1 MADKRKY
8 RREPISLDAE
18 TAPLVQNYLSTTPN
32 AILRDFNIMGIVATH
47 RLSKVT
53 DDDIE
58 IYQSLDS
65 GVGGKTVEWNK
76 SQLMAGATLTRPLV
90 LINGLMSIDYVYA
103 RSQSLDV
110 LCVGPRM
117 EAELFYFQSYG
128 FDMNRVRGLDLMT
141 YSEFIDLGDMH
152 AMPYDDNSFDIV
164 MLGWVLGYS
173 SNPQKVADEVMRVCR
188 PGGYVAISCT
198 RPVTEEDGAGETY
211 YYKVDDILQF
221 FDQNEIHNVHLRHEP
236 CRKVPDS
243 PSYVMTI
250 FELK

>member
-1 MADKRKY
+1 MAGKRKY
-8 RREPISLDAE
+8 RRTPLGIDQE
-18 TAPLVQNYLSTTPN
+18 TAPLVQDYLSKNPN
-32 AILRDFNIMGIVATH
+32 ALLRDFNIMGQIALH

-58 IYQSLDS
+58 IYDNPDA
-65 GVGGKTVEWNK
+65 GVGGRTVEWNK
-76 SQLMAGATLTRPLV
+76 SQLKNAETLTRPLV
-90 LINGLMSIDYVYA
+90 LINGLMSIDYIYA

-117 EAELFYFQSYG
+117 EAELFYFQSFG
-128 FDMNRVRGLDLMT
+128 FDLNRVRGLDLIS
-141 YSEFIDLGDMH
+141 YSDFVDLGDMH
-152 AMPYDDNSFDIV
+152 AMPYPDDSFDIV

-173 SNPQKVADEVMRVCR
+173 SDPQKVADEVMRVCR

-211 YYKVDDILQF
+211 YYKVDDILQY
-221 FDQNEIHNVHLRHEP
+221 FDMDQIYNVHLRHEP

-250 FELK
+250 FELN